1 MLPLN
6 EWYFYWG
13 ILCSWIQI
21 EKKNTNHKCQRKKEV
36 GMLFAMRTNHL
47 MRNDCVQAVLSNS
60 FLLFLLV
67 VKLRCNTD
75 IKLSSIDENV
85 VLLWH
90 LAGMNC
96 CWWIFYRIDDSKV
109 RASCDFYRVWKIEF
123 DDVSIFNTNSKISF
137 ISCSNNVLSSKRNKQ
152 VYIASTAKLMRSS

>member
-6 EWYFYWG
+6 EWHFYWG

-21 EKKNTNHKCQRKKEV
+21 EKKTRITNAKEKRKLECFSQCERIIWCEMIASK
-36 GMLFAMRTNHL
+36 
-47 MRNDCVQAVLSNS
+47 QVLSNS

-96 CWWIFYRIDDSKV
+96 CWWISYRIDDPKV
-109 RASCDFYRVWKIEF
+109 WASCDFYRVWKIEF
-123 DDVSIFNTNSKISF
+123 DDVSIFNTNFKISF